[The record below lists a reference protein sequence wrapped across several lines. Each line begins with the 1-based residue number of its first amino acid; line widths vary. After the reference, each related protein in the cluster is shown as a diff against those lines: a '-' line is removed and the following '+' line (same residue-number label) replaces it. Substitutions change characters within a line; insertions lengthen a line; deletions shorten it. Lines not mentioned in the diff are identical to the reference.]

1 MLLWQILYQFIWH
14 LKREELKGIFVVF
27 EGLDGSGKSTQAIRL
42 FERLKRRHIPSSL
55 HREPGGTILGEE
67 VRKIVKKG
75 NLGNP
80 VSEVLLFNAS
90 RASLINEQIKP
101 ALKTGQVVI
110 CDRFSASTIAYQGF
124 GRDVNIQDIEQI
136 NHYATKGLTPTLTFL
151 LDIDPTI
158 SLQRLK
164 LTRLHRDHYEK
175 EQLSFHQKV
184 REGYLKLARNN
195 LGEWKILDGTQD
207 PRILAISI
215 WRQIY
220 SLLPN
225 AN

>member
-1 MLLWQILYQFIWH
+1 M
-14 LKREELKGIFVVF
+14 KGIFIVF
-27 EGLDGSGKSTQAIRL
+27 EGLDGSGKSTQAVRL
-42 FERLKRRHIPSSL
+42 FNRLKRRKIPTSL

-75 NLGNP
+75 DLNNP
-80 VSEVLLFNAS
+80 ISEILLFNAS
-90 RASLINEQIKP
+90 RASLIKEQIHP
-101 ALKTGQVVI
+101 SLSTGQVVI

-124 GRDVNIQDIEQI
+124 GGNVNIEHIRQI

-175 EQLSFHQKV
+175 EQLFFHQKV
-184 REGYLKLARNN
+184 REGYLKLAMEN
-195 LGEWKILDGTQD
+195 LRQWKILDGTQD
-207 PRILAISI
+207 PRALAISI
-215 WRQIY
+215 WREIY
-220 SLLPN
+220 PLLPD